1 MDKVDQFTRKLRH
14 DIAVRVLQ
22 ELKNIRI
29 GEVAH
34 LDVRK
39 LKGEGN
45 QYRVR
50 LGRVRIKFIRTASGN
65 EVVDIGFRNENTY

>member
-1 MDKVDQFTRKLRH
+1 MDKVDKFTRKLRH
-14 DIAVRVLQ
+14 DIAVRVLH

-34 LDVRK
+34 LDVKK

-50 LGRVRIKFIRTASGN
+50 LGRVRIKFIRTAYGN
-65 EVVDIGFRNENTY
+65 EIVDIGFRNENIY

>member
-1 MDKVDQFTRKLRH
+1 MDKVDKFTRKLRH
-14 DIAVRVLQ
+14 DIAVRVLH

-34 LDVRK
+34 LDVKK
-39 LKGEGN
+39 LKGEDN

-50 LGRVRIKFIRTASGN
+50 LGKVRIKFIRTASGN
-65 EVVDIGFRNENTY
+65 EVVDISFRNENTY